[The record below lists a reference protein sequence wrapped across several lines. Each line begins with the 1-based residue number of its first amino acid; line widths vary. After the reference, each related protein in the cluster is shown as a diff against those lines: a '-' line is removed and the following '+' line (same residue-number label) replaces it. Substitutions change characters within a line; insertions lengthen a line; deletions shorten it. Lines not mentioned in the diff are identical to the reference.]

1 MKRRIYLKEGKEADN
16 AWQYTVVR
24 KKKKKKRTQITGE
37 LQSVTKVFAALQI
50 EEEKREDDMARKKKV
65 STRPL

>member
-1 MKRRIYLKEGKEADN
+1 MAVHSS
-16 AWQYTVVR
+16 Q